1 MKREFLENLKIG
13 AYLRKDKEEI
23 EKDIEWVYELFP
35 RLKERRKQLA
45 KEVSKLGEDAKVA
58 VRNVRRDAMDKA
70 KAMKKAVGTLRL
82 DLAQYREMEV
92 FTQFSSDLDD
102 STKEQLHYG
111 QGLMRILRQKQ
122 YHPLS
127 MHQQVI
133 VLVCAMGHVLSKVAV
148 KDVTDFRDALLDHFE
163 QEHSDLCRSL
173 EDEKVLTD
181 DMKQEIL
188 RIAEAFRTANAER
201 FRKE

>member
-1 MKREFLENLKIG
+1 MSRVGG
-13 AYLRKDKEEI
+13 AA
-23 EKDIEWVYELFP
+23 
-35 RLKERRKQLA
+35 QT
-45 KEVSKLGEDAKVA
+45 
-58 VRNVRRDAMDKA
+58 KA
-70 KAMKKAVGTLRL
+70 TKKATGSLRL

-111 QGLMRILRQKQ
+111 QGLMHILRQKQ

-133 VLVCAMGHVLSKVAV
+133 VMVCAMGHVLSKVAV

-188 RIAEAFRTANAER
+188 RIAEEYLAANAER